1 MLKFK
6 ILKQNTQKRKVFFMS
21 NEKKTVRFA
30 VIGCGLMGKEFAC
43 AVARWCQLS
52 ADMPKPVIVG
62 VCDLSEDARRYF
74 TDNFD
79 TVKYSTNDYHELLAA
94 DDIDAVYCAVPHN
107 LHKKFYIDIINAG
120 KHLLAEKPFGID
132 MADNDAILEAIKN
145 HPEVTVRCSS
155 EFPFFPGAQEMIR
168 WIQSGASGKIIEIR
182 SNFHHSSD
190 MDVTKPINW
199 KRMINVNGEYG
210 CMGDLGLH
218 AEHIPFR
225 MGWIPES
232 VSAYLSDI
240 VKERPDGKGGVVP
253 CLTWDNAHL
262 VCNVKQGEDEFPMI
276 IEMKRICPGATNS
289 WNIEIDG
296 LNQSARFS
304 TDDPNAFYYTEP
316 RGREQAWC
324 RVDIGSKPMI
334 PTITGSIFEFG
345 FSDSILQMWA
355 TFVCEVAGISVPF
368 GCLRPEETALSHKLQ
383 TAALISHKERR
394 AVSLSE
400 V

>member
-1 MLKFK
+1 
-6 ILKQNTQKRKVFFMS
+6 MS

-43 AVARWCQLS
+43 AVARWCQLTK
-52 ADMPKPVIVG
+52 DMPKPVIVG
-62 VCDLSEDARRYF
+62 VCDLSEDARKYF

-79 TVKYSTNDYHELLAA
+79 TVKYSTTDYKELLAA

-132 MADNDAILEAIKN
+132 KADNDAILEAIKN

-155 EFPFFPGAQEMIR
+155 EFPFFPGAQEMVR
-168 WIQSGASGKIIEIR
+168 WIESGASGKIIEIR

-190 MDVTKPINW
+190 MNTEKPINW
-199 KRMINVNGEYG
+199 KRMIDINGEYG

-225 MGWIPES
+225 MGWVPES

-240 VKERPDGKGGVVP
+240 VKERPDGKGGRVP

-262 VCNVKQGEDEFPMI
+262 VCNVQGEDGDFPMI

-289 WNIEIDG
+289 WNLEIDG
-296 LNQSARFS
+296 LKQSARFS
-304 TDDPNAFYYTEP
+304 TDDPNAFYFTEH
-316 RGREQAWC
+316 RGHEQAWC
-324 RVDIGSKPMI
+324 RIDIGSKPMI
-334 PTITGSIFEFG
+334 PTITGGIFEFG

-394 AVSLSE
+394 TVSLSE